1 MGRPSKA
8 KMEAAI
14 RAHPGFESMHWED
27 DGCFQDGKGN
37 DVDGLWVYFKEG
49 YVFLSTGCG
58 SAHEP
63 TLTAVYN
70 ELSSVT
76 MDKCY
81 ACDSGGNGVAMHNG
95 ERKSACWFRHA
106 ERELGHWR

>member
-14 RAHPGFESMHWED
+14 RAHPGFQSMHWED
-27 DGCFQDGKGN
+27 DGCFEDNNGRP
-37 DVDGLWVYFKEG
+37 VPGLWVYLNEG
-49 YVFLSTGCG
+49 YVWPSSGCG

-63 TLTAVYN
+63 TISAIYN
-70 ELSSVT
+70 ELKDVT

-81 ACDSGGNGVAMHNG
+81 ACDSGANGVAMHNG
-95 ERKSACWFRHA
+95 EKKPACWARHA
-106 ERELGHWR
+106 ERTLGHWR